1 MPRGSRSADGEALR
15 ERLRLT
21 LRERLRGLPLRTCT
35 MLGCWFMVVT
45 GEKRLFVVLLCSMD
59 VAAQPRAGRH
69 SGLANPKASPGLA
82 IERRLCRSLQA

>member
-35 MLGCWFMVVT
+35 MLRCWFMLVT
-45 GEKRLFVVLLCSMD
+45 GEKRLFVVLLCPMD
-59 VAAQPRAGRH
+59 VAAPPRARRH
-69 SGLANPKASPGLA
+69 SGLIS
-82 IERRLCRSLQA
+82 